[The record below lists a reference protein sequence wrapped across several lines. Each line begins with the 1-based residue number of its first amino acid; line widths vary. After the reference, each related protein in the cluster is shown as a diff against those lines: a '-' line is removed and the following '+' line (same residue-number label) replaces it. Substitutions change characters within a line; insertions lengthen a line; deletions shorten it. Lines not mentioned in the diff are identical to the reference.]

1 MINRTYNYVLV
12 AHDGSNFYPVYSSN
26 DKTVVENIMWAVC
39 GVCGQK
45 DGFNK
50 INKKRLKEFLIL
62 NRIKLVDQLED
73 KGIPAYPDW
82 RISPSSLLKE
92 LDKKWDCW
100 DMFLLTFPAVNF

>member
-1 MINRTYNYVLV
+1 MINRTYNYVLI

-26 DKTVVENIMWAVC
+26 DKTVLENIMWAVC
-39 GVCGQK
+39 IQK

-50 INKKRLKEFLIL
+50 IDRKKLKEFLTL

-82 RISPSSLLKE
+82 RISPSCLLKE
-92 LDKKWDCW
+92 LDKEWGCW